1 MRGATVEQWMRE
13 KLDGWQA
20 QVAAVLIDLVRRAAP
35 EATLAIKW
43 AQPVFDDH
51 GPFAYIKPAK
61 AHLTFG
67 FWRGAELGDP
77 KHLLE
82 TSGSRMAHM
91 KLRGPD
97 DVDAAAIVALVKQ
110 AVQRNRSEGDP
121 TKR

>member
-1 MRGATVEQWMRE
+1 MRE

-51 GPFAYIKPAK
+51 GPFAYVKPAK

-67 FWRGAELGDP
+67 FWRGADLHDP
-77 KHLLE
+77 KRLLE

-91 KLRGPD
+91 KLQGPD

-110 AVQRNRSEGDP
+110 AVRMNRSEGDP
-121 TKR
+121 TRR